1 MEASKTEER
10 RVRRREGYRDIENG
24 KVVGKRNKHIRG
36 KTGKQEH
43 RERRVLVKGL

>member
-24 KVVGKRNKHIRG
+24 KVVGKRSKHIKVKQGNRN
-36 KTGKQEH
+36 TGNEGC
-43 RERRVLVKGL
+43 L